1 MTQGLN
7 LCYIQQDKGC
17 DTMLEQAVDDYIVF
31 LTVEKG
37 ASQNTIEAYSN
48 DVRKLTQYLSDEKIN
63 NWREVDSYMIRGY
76 LAFMQAEQITNTT
89 RARNVA
95 ALKSFFRFLYVEKYT
110 ENNLGEL
117 LDVPRKEKVLP
128 KYLTMEE
135 VERLLEAP
143 NITTPNG
150 CRDKAMLE
158 LLYASG
164 LRVSELITLRLN
176 DISFEMA
183 YVRCFGKGS
192 KERIIPLGS
201 YALDAL
207 AHYIEVCRPKV
218 ANNWQTDTLFL
229 NKNGKGLTRQGFWKL
244 IKKYGRE
251 AAITA
256 DITPHVLRH
265 SFATHLLSGGADLRA
280 IQEMLG
286 HADIATTQ
294 IYTHLL
300 GEQMLDVYNAAHPR
314 AKKTE

>member
-1 MTQGLN
+1 
-7 LCYIQQDKGC
+7 
-17 DTMLEQAVDDYIVF
+17 MLEQAVDDYIVF

-63 NWREVDSYMIRGY
+63 NWREVDSYTIRGY

-164 LRVSELITLRLN
+164 LRVSVLITLRLN

>member
-1 MTQGLN
+1 
-7 LCYIQQDKGC
+7 
-17 DTMLEQAVDDYIVF
+17 MLEQAVDDYIVF

-110 ENNLGEL
+110 KNNLGEL

-143 NITTPNG
+143 DITTPNG

-201 YALDAL
+201 YALDAS

>member
-1 MTQGLN
+1 
-7 LCYIQQDKGC
+7 
-17 DTMLEQAVDDYIVF
+17 MLEQAVDDYIVF

-110 ENNLGEL
+110 KNNLGEL

-143 NITTPNG
+143 DITTPNG

-265 SFATHLLSGGADLRA
+265 SFATHMLEASSDLRA

>member
-1 MTQGLN
+1 
-7 LCYIQQDKGC
+7 
-17 DTMLEQAVDDYIVF
+17 MLEQAVDDYIVF

-63 NWREVDSYMIRGY
+63 DWREVDTCAVREY
-76 LAFMQAEQITNTT
+76 LAFMRAEQITNTT

-95 ALKSFFRFLYVEKYT
+95 ALKSFFRFLYMEKYT
-110 ENNLGEL
+110 ESNLGEL

-143 NITTPNG
+143 DITTPNG

-207 AHYIEVCRPKV
+207 EHYIEVCRTKV

>member
-1 MTQGLN
+1 
-7 LCYIQQDKGC
+7 
-17 DTMLEQAVDDYIVF
+17 MLEQAVDDYIVF

-63 NWREVDSYMIRGY
+63 DWCEVDTCAVREY

-95 ALKSFFRFLYVEKYT
+95 ALKSFFRFLYMEKYT
-110 ENNLGEL
+110 ESNLGEL

-143 NITTPNG
+143 DITTPNG

-207 AHYIEVCRPKV
+207 EHYIEVCRPKV

>member
-1 MTQGLN
+1 
-7 LCYIQQDKGC
+7 
-17 DTMLEQAVDDYIVF
+17 MLEQAVDDYIVF

-37 ASQNTIEAYSN
+37 ASQNTIGAYSN
-48 DVRKLTQYLSDEKIN
+48 DVRKHTQYLSDEKIN
-63 NWREVDSYMIRGY
+63 NWREVDSYTIRGY

>member
-1 MTQGLN
+1 
-7 LCYIQQDKGC
+7 
-17 DTMLEQAVDDYIVF
+17 MLEQAVDDYIVF

-37 ASQNTIEAYSN
+37 ASQNPIEAYSN

-63 NWREVDSYMIRGY
+63 NWREVDSYTIRGY

-95 ALKSFFRFLYVEKYT
+95 ALKSFFRFLYMEKYT
-110 ENNLGEL
+110 ESNLGEL

-143 NITTPNG
+143 DITTPNG

-207 AHYIEVCRPKV
+207 EHYIEVCRTKV

>member
-1 MTQGLN
+1 
-7 LCYIQQDKGC
+7 
-17 DTMLEQAVDDYIVF
+17 MLEQAVDDYIVF

-48 DVRKLTQYLSDEKIN
+48 DVRKFTQYLSDEKIN
-63 NWREVDSYMIRGY
+63 DWREVDNYAVREY
-76 LAFMQAEQITNTT
+76 LALMQAEQITNTT

-95 ALKSFFRFLYVEKYT
+95 ALKSFFRFLYMEKYT
-110 ENNLGEL
+110 ESNLGEL

-143 NITTPNG
+143 DITTPNG

-207 AHYIEVCRPKV
+207 EHYIEVCRPKV

>member
-1 MTQGLN
+1 
-7 LCYIQQDKGC
+7 
-17 DTMLEQAVDDYIVF
+17 
-31 LTVEKG
+31 
-37 ASQNTIEAYSN
+37 
-48 DVRKLTQYLSDEKIN
+48 
-63 NWREVDSYMIRGY
+63 
-76 LAFMQAEQITNTT
+76 
-89 RARNVA
+89 
-95 ALKSFFRFLYVEKYT
+95 
-110 ENNLGEL
+110 
-117 LDVPRKEKVLP
+117 
-128 KYLTMEE
+128 
-135 VERLLEAP
+135 
-143 NITTPNG
+143 
-150 CRDKAMLE
+150 MLE

>member
-1 MTQGLN
+1 
-7 LCYIQQDKGC
+7 
-17 DTMLEQAVDDYIVF
+17 MLEQAVDDYIVF

-63 NWREVDSYMIRGY
+63 NWREVDSYTIRGY
-76 LAFMQAEQITNTT
+76 LAFMQAEQITNNT

>member
-1 MTQGLN
+1 
-7 LCYIQQDKGC
+7 
-17 DTMLEQAVDDYIVF
+17 MLEQAVDDYIVF

-48 DVRKLTQYLSDEKIN
+48 DVRKFTQYLSDEKIN
-63 NWREVDSYMIRGY
+63 DWREVDTYAVREY
-76 LAFMQAEQITNTT
+76 LALMQAEQITNTT

-95 ALKSFFRFLYVEKYT
+95 ALKSFFRFLYMEKYT
-110 ENNLGEL
+110 ESNLGEL

-143 NITTPNG
+143 DITTPNG

-207 AHYIEVCRPKV
+207 EHYIEVCRPKV

>member
-1 MTQGLN
+1 
-7 LCYIQQDKGC
+7 
-17 DTMLEQAVDDYIVF
+17 MLEQAVDDYIVF

-143 NITTPNG
+143 DITTPNG

>member
-1 MTQGLN
+1 
-7 LCYIQQDKGC
+7 
-17 DTMLEQAVDDYIVF
+17 MLEQAVDDYIVF

-63 NWREVDSYMIRGY
+63 NWREVDSYTIRGY

-143 NITTPNG
+143 NIMTPNG

-176 DISFEMA
+176 NISFEMA

>member
-1 MTQGLN
+1 
-7 LCYIQQDKGC
+7 
-17 DTMLEQAVDDYIVF
+17 MLEQAVDDYIVF

-63 NWREVDSYMIRGY
+63 NWREVDSYTIRGY
-76 LAFMQAEQITNTT
+76 LAFMQAEQIANTT